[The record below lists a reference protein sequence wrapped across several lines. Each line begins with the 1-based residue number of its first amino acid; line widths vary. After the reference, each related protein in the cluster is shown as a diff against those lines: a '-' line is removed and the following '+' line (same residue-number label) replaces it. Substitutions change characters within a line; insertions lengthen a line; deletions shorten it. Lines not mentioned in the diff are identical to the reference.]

1 MLCSAIFIRIIYY
14 RRTNVQNK
22 EQTPNY
28 HSTYQGEP
36 VVFQSVMWKM
46 TERFMNLLSSSER
59 DEMNER
65 VNTLKEET
73 SRCHEMF
80 NTLINKVGWS
90 NMQFET
96 LHYNDILGEINLANI
111 TTTFVRDISL
121 NRYFSISTKV

>member
-73 SRCHEMF
+73 NRCHEMF

-96 LHYNDILGEINLANI
+96 LHYNDILGEIKHSKYYND
-111 TTTFVRDISL
+111 FCK
-121 NRYFSISTKV
+121 RYFFE

>member
-1 MLCSAIFIRIIYY
+1 MLCSAISIRIIYY

-96 LHYNDILGEINLANI
+96 LHYNDILGEIKPSKYYND
-111 TTTFVRDISL
+111 FCK
-121 NRYFSISTKV
+121 RYFFE